1 MSDLKALLLGPLDVA
16 KWLSD
21 MMTGEF
27 YDILDVMTTWP
38 LPDGSLSTKYR
49 IIRYPLYLCTIIAK
63 LISSGT
69 VRGPRK
75 RPKMGGMGKSW
86 FDSLSYAEL
95 YEEHD
100 WHLIFDVLWPHN
112 Q

>member
-1 MSDLKALLLGPLDVA
+1 MSDLKALLLGPVDVA

-63 LISSGT
+63 LISSANLFLLLL
-69 VRGPRK
+69 K
-75 RPKMGGMGKSW
+75 C
-86 FDSLSYAEL
+86 LCAAEQFL
-95 YEEHD
+95 
-100 WHLIFDVLWPHN
+100 FTFS
-112 Q
+112 